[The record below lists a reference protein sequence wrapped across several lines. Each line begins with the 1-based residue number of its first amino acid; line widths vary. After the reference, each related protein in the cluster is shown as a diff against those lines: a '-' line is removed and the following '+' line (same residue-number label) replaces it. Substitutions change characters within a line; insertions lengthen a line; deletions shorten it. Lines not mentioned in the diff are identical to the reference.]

1 MSRQDSQHP
10 HVWIKSKSP
19 RTYLVIYNI
28 QSKSNIKDLMNTAF
42 AFGCVEVWLV
52 GSTKDEQKAKLMSKQ
67 FQEVSNDRQIQLVV
81 FSKWN
86 DVLEHMKTFSKMALV
101 GVEIDQR
108 SYILNDRDVVPPFAL
123 DFDDLAIL
131 MGNEGQGIHAKHL
144 EACEGRLIRI
154 PQYGTG
160 TASLNVNVACS
171 IVLYHFHQWKY
182 RMLALAQKG
191 DDGMENSVKI

>member
-1 MSRQDSQHP
+1 MSRQHP
-10 HVWIKSKSP
+10 HVSIKAQSP

-28 QSKSNIKDLMNTAF
+28 QSKSNVKDLMNTAF

-52 GSTKDEQKAKLMSKQ
+52 GNTKDEQKAKLMSKQ
-67 FQEVSNDRQIQLVV
+67 FQEVLNDQQIKLVV

-86 DVLEHMKTFSKMALV
+86 NVLEHMKTFSKMALV
-101 GVEIDQR
+101 GVEIDEK
-108 SYILNDRDVVPPFAL
+108 SFILNDRDVVPPFASSEYE
-123 DFDDLAIL
+123 DLAIL
-131 MGNEGQGIHAKHL
+131 MGNEGQGIHPKHL

-171 IVLYHFHQWKY
+171 IVLYHLHQWKY
-182 RMLALAQKG
+182 RMVTHEG
-191 DDGMENSVKI
+191 DKQTNRE

>member
-1 MSRQDSQHP
+1 MSRQHQDVS
-10 HVWIKSKSP
+10 IKAHYSP

-28 QSKSNIKDLMNTAF
+28 QSKSNVKDLMNTAF

-52 GSTKDEQKAKLMSKQ
+52 GNTKDEQKAKLMSKQ
-67 FQEVSNDRQIQLVV
+67 FQEVLNDQQIKLVV

-86 DVLEHMKTFSKMALV
+86 DVLEHIKTFSKMALV
-101 GVEIDQR
+101 GVEIDEK
-108 SYILNDRDVVPPFAL
+108 SFILNDRDVVPPFASSEYE
-123 DFDDLAIL
+123 DLAIL
-131 MGNEGQGIHAKHL
+131 MGNEGLGIHPKHL

-171 IVLYHFHQWKY
+171 IVLYHLHQWKY
-182 RMLALAQKG
+182 RMVTQEG
-191 DDGMENSVKI
+191 DKQTNRE